1 MSESLLWRFGY
12 GLELSGAEICGAD
25 RIDGKQA
32 AALVRDGAICVR
44 GHCGADLQL
53 VACGAFQL
61 QQALKA
67 SDRLQQRGVAHSL
80 IYLLEPGR
88 FRIARDAHE
97 AEIMADASV
106 LESLFPV
113 RVQGRVFLTHTRPEV
128 LLGHARLLDLGPAR
142 TVALGYVN
150 QGGTLDTEALLF
162 ANHCTWADA

>member
-1 MSESLLWRFGY
+1 EMSDMARVVFPADGNSAMACLKACY
-12 GLELSGAEICGAD
+12 GDLGAVWNLVVPKSVVSTVF
-25 RIDGKQA
+25 DGKQA

-88 FRIARDAHE
+88 FGIARDAHE
-97 AEIMADASV
+97 AEIRSEERRV
-106 LESLFPV
+106 GEKV
-113 RVQGRVFLTHTRPEV
+113 RRAAAV
-128 LLGHARLLDLGPAR
+128 APA
-142 TVALGYVN
+142 
-150 QGGTLDTEALLF
+150 Q
-162 ANHCTWADA
+162 